1 MNKKYSSSKHF
12 VFQLIFVVF
21 PVLVCAMLL
30 YLVLLELSTSG
41 KSSFDWVPVIFL
53 ISSLFITY
61 RIIKTY
67 QKAHYRIAGN
77 YLQYRCGFS
86 KGEIQLS
93 SIRSI
98 TPSSYPAAGLR
109 PALDLK
115 GVQIIHGE
123 GYSIFISPENRS
135 EFIRQLKMEIG
146 ESKQE
151 DGRLA
156 NK

>member
-1 MNKKYSSSKHF
+1 MDKKYSSSKHF

-30 YLVLLELSTSG
+30 YLVFLELSTSG
-41 KSSFDWVPVIFL
+41 KSSFDWVSLIFL

-61 RIIKTY
+61 RIIKAY
-67 QKAHYRIAGN
+67 QEAHYRITGN

-86 KGEIQLS
+86 KGKILLS

-98 TPSSYPAAGLR
+98 IPSSYPAAGLR
-109 PALDLK
+109 PALDFK

-123 GYSIFISPENRS
+123 GYSIFISPENQE
-135 EFIRQLKMEIG
+135 EFIKDLRKMIG
-146 ESKQE
+146 SFPST
-151 DGRLA
+151 
-156 NK
+156 